1 MIQGILARVSALML
15 IVLPAA
21 TAAAEEGAGSLEVR
35 VSVDEQRL
43 VVLRDG
49 MWTHQYRIS
58 TSKFGLGDRHGS
70 YRTPLG
76 KMRVC
81 EKIGHGLPHGAV
93 IRRRHATGEILPVNA
108 PGRDPIVTRI
118 LWLEGLEQVNANARA
133 RGIYIHGTV
142 EESKVGQPVSYGC
155 IRMRSRDV
163 IELFDALPVGTPVTI
178 QSERLPRY
186 RRWTPPLPSQMIAA
200 REPAARPVASTQP
213 MGLPSTKVEA
223 TSPPAVSSRV
233 AQTTPTPTHATTS
246 VRGPQNVVPSP
257 IERVMAKSASRTALA
272 VNGGLEAESIVPADP
287 GAAAALKGS
296 ILFSDIPA
304 PGETEP
310 RRFTFRNSAA
320 DVAPR

>member
-1 MIQGILARVSALML
+1 MSKGKLARVSVLLLFALSGAQA
-15 IVLPAA
+15 VAQES
-21 TAAAEEGAGSLEVR
+21 AEQLEVR
-35 VSVDEQRL
+35 ISVDEQRL

-76 KMRVC
+76 RMRVC
-81 EKIGHGLPHGAV
+81 EKIGHGLPRGAV

-155 IRMRSRDV
+155 VRMRSGDV
-163 IELFDALPVGTPVTI
+163 IELFDLLPVGTPVTI
-178 QSERLPRY
+178 HIERLPRF
-186 RRWTPPLPSQMIAA
+186 RRWTPPPPPALIAA
-200 REPAARPVASTQP
+200 RESPAQAKPSAQP
-213 MGLPSTKVEA
+213 MGPMGLEPAKAAPPS
-223 TSPPAVSSRV
+223 PAVASAPAPV
-233 AQTTPTPTHATTS
+233 GATAS
-246 VRGPQNVVPSP
+246 VQGRQKGYSSP
-257 IERVMAKSASRTALA
+257 IDRVMAKSAASTLA
-272 VNGGLEAESIVPADP
+272 AASGSSASEPIIPADP
-287 GAAAALKGS
+287 GAAEALKGS
-296 ILFSDIPA
+296 ILFSDIPS
-304 PGETEP
+304 PGESEP
-310 RRFTFRNSAA
+310 RRFTFRGSAA